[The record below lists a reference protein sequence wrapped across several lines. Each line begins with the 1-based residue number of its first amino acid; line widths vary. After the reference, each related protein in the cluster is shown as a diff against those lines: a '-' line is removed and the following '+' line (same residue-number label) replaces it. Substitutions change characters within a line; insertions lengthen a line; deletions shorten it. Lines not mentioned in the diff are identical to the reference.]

1 MSIKEIIELHK
12 VRNGGLSNAEVAQ
25 SIGVNESTLHYWLW
39 RDGIPRADKFKS
51 LLDVTGVDIADVTF
65 PSDTGSQASTHGRQ
79 SQRVS
84 DGEPVPQ
91 EA

>member
-1 MSIKEIIELHK
+1 MEIREYIDKYKKAH
-12 VRNGGLSNAEVAQ
+12 RLSDRQLANL
-25 SIGVNESTLHYWLW
+25 IGVGEPALNKW
-39 RDGIPRADKFKS
+39 RHGHIPNSNNLR
-51 LLDVTGVDIADVTF
+51 LLLTAINVEFQDITF

-91 EA
+91 